1 MVGRVYWLAGVR
13 VSSVCP
19 NDAGASA
26 VVLASDA
33 GGFESDGGADGLIHL
48 QVTNSKQDKDKN
60 YRILHFTHRPPLHS
74 Y

>member
-13 VSSVCP
+13 VSSVSP

-33 GGFESDGGADGLIHL
+33 SGFESDGEADGLIHL
-48 QVTNSKQDKDKN
+48 QVTN
-60 YRILHFTHRPPLHS
+60 
-74 Y
+74 

>member
-1 MVGRVYWLAGVR
+1 LAGIR

-33 GGFESDGGADGLIHL
+33 GGFGDGGADGLIHL
-48 QVTNSKQDKDKN
+48 QVTNRKQDKDKI
-60 YRILHFTHRPPLHS
+60 YRILHFTHRPPAFLLN
-74 Y
+74 